1 MTLWLTDDDDANRL
15 LEKDPLAL
23 LLAMCLDHRL
33 PVTTDG
39 DR

>member
-1 MTLWLTDDDDANRL
+1 MTLWLTDNDEANRL

-23 LLAMCLDHRL
+23 LLAMLLDHAM
-33 PVTTDG
+33 PMTADG